1 MTEALSVED
10 GAKQLE
16 RHYRLSGAAARRR
29 PRWRYSLLDGTA
41 IGSIVGCDGLNGRL
55 HLVDRRTLATMIS
68 KYLEGNDRSQR
79 KVKDRP
85 MIMTFSARLN
95 RLFDTVYP
103 PGRGPHTS
111 AEVIAALR
119 AEGVTM
125 SAPYLSQLRS
135 GNRTNPSVATMAA
148 LANFFRIKPA
158 YFTDD
163 EYYEKLDN
171 ELTWLASMRD
181 EGIRRIA
188 ARTVG
193 LSPEAQQDLVLKADE
208 LRRQENLDD

>member
-1 MTEALSVED
+1 MST
-10 GAKQLE
+10 
-16 RHYRLSGAAARRR
+16 
-29 PRWRYSLLDGTA
+29 
-41 IGSIVGCDGLNGRL
+41 
-55 HLVDRRTLATMIS
+55 
-68 KYLEGNDRSQR
+68 
-79 KVKDRP
+79 
-85 MIMTFSARLN
+85 TFTARLN

-119 AEGVTM
+119 SEGITM

-135 GNRTNPSVATMAA
+135 GNRTNPSSETMKA

-163 EYYEKLDN
+163 EYYEKLDQ
-171 ELTWLASMRD
+171 ELTWLANMLD
-181 EGIRRIA
+181 EGVRRIA

-193 LSPEAQQDLVLKADE
+193 LSVEAQDRITQAVDE
-208 LRRQENLDD
+208 YRRQEGLDS